1 MRVGES
7 GGNGGTAEV
16 DDARVVSMSA
26 QVIAAAGGD
35 DTALADE
42 NSIMTHSS
50 MGEGVNAVG
59 QDEESVLAFD
69 CSSIHC

>member
-1 MRVGES
+1 MGMR
-7 GGNGGTAEV
+7 
-16 DDARVVSMSA
+16 A
-26 QVIAAAGGD
+26 QVIGAAGSD
-35 DTALADE
+35 DAAMVDE